1 MLAILITVAF
11 ICGLLARLIGLPPLL
26 GFLAAGF
33 LLRAFEVEAFPGLEK
48 LGDFGVTLLLFTI
61 GLKLKVKDLVKPEV
75 WAGTS
80 LHMAAMVFLFAC
92 FLYVGKLLGLPIL
105 SELTPMTCVLAGFAL
120 SFSSTVFA
128 VKSLEDKA
136 EMAAL
141 HGTIAIGMLIMQDI
155 IAVVF
160 LAISTGKLPTVWA
173 LTLILLIPLRYV
185 IGKILDRTGHG
196 ELLILLGFFLSMGVY
211 GWFNAVGIKGDL
223 GAIILGMMLAG
234 HPKSYELSKILF
246 GFKDV
251 FLVAFFLSIGL
262 SADLTVNAVGIAL
275 LLMLPLFPKVLLYAF
290 TLTRF
295 HLRPRSAIL
304 SALALANYSEFGLIV
319 GSIAVANGWL
329 GSEWLVVIAVAVAI
343 SFVIASPLNKKANL
357 IAEKIQSSFRRFET
371 GRFHEAEQ
379 PIDLKGVNVV
389 IFGLGGVGGGAYD
402 YYTEHTDLKVC
413 GFDSC
418 AEVVAANV
426 EAGRCVHLGDATDL
440 HLVHRIENRDEVRLV
455 LLAMADHRANLSV
468 ARVLA
473 QRKTG
478 VLIKISATA
487 KHDDEEAELRALGVD
502 AVYNFH
508 AGAGAGFASNSNLL
522 LESEG

>member
-1 MLAILITVAF
+1 MIAILITVAF
-11 ICGLLARLIGLPPLL
+11 ICGLLARLIGLPPLI

-33 LLRAFEVEAFPGLEK
+33 IMRAAGVDAFPDIGK

-61 GLKLKVKDLVKPEV
+61 GLKLKVKDLVKSEV

-80 LHMAAMVFLFAC
+80 LHMLTTVLLFAVFLYA
-92 FLYVGKLLGLPIL
+92 GKLLGLPIL

-136 EMAAL
+136 ELAAL
-141 HGTIAIGMLIMQDI
+141 HGTIAIAMLIMPDI

-160 LAISTGKLPTVWA
+160 LAVSTGKVPTVWA
-173 LTLILLIPLRYV
+173 LTLVLLIPLRYV
-185 IGKILDRTGHG
+185 IGKILDHTGHG
-196 ELLILLGFFLSMGVY
+196 ELLILLGFFLSLGIY
-211 GWFNAVGIKGDL
+211 GWFDAVGVKGDL
-223 GAIILGMMLAG
+223 GAIILGMMLAS
-234 HPKSYELSKILF
+234 HPKSHELSKTLF

-262 SADLTVNAVGIAL
+262 AADLTMNAVGIAL
-275 LLMLPLFPKVLLYAF
+275 LLMIPLVVKVALYAF
-290 TLTRF
+290 TLMRF

-304 SALALANYSEFGLIV
+304 TSLALANYSEFGLIV

-329 GSEWLVVIAVAVAI
+329 GSEWLVIIAVAVAV

-357 IAEKIQSSFRRFET
+357 IADKAQSLLQRFET
-371 GRFHEAEQ
+371 SRFHEAEK
-379 PIDLKGVNVV
+379 PIDLSGVNVV
-389 IFGLGGVGGGAYD
+389 IFGVGRVGRGAYD
-402 YYTEHTDLKVC
+402 YYTEHTDIKVC
-413 GFDSC
+413 GFDSNP
-418 AEVVAANV
+418 EVVAKNV
-426 EAGRCVHLGDATDL
+426 EAGRLVYHGDGTDINLL
-440 HLVHRIENRDEVRLV
+440 HRVDHRDQVRLV

-468 ARVLA
+468 ARA
-473 QRKTG
+473 IDSRGSG
-478 VLIKISATA
+478 VKVSATA
-487 KHDDEEAELRALGVD
+487 KHADEEAELKALGVD

-522 LESEG
+522 LEPECR

>member
-1 MLAILITVAF
+1 MIAILITVAF
-11 ICGLLARLIGLPPLL
+11 VCGLLARLIGLPPLI

-33 LLRAFEVEAFPGLEK
+33 IMRATGADASPDLEK

-61 GLKLKVKDLVKPEV
+61 GLKLKVKDLVKSEV

-80 LHMAAMVFLFAC
+80 LHMFGTVLFFAVFLY
-92 FLYVGKLLGLPIL
+92 LGKLIGLPIL
-105 SELTPMTCVLAGFAL
+105 SELSAMTCVLAGFAL

-136 EMAAL
+136 ELAAL

-160 LAISTGKLPTVWA
+160 LAVSTGKLPTVWA

-185 IGKILDRTGHG
+185 IGKVIDRTGHG
-196 ELLILLGFFLSMGVY
+196 ELLILLGFFLSLGIY
-211 GWFNAVGIKGDL
+211 GWFDAVGVKGDL
-223 GAIILGMMLAG
+223 GAIILGMMLAS
-234 HPKSYELSKILF
+234 HPRSYELSKNLF

-262 SADLTVNAVGIAL
+262 SADLTMSAVGIAL
-275 LLMLPLFPKVLLYAF
+275 LLMIPLGFKVALYAF
-290 TLTRF
+290 TLMRF

-304 SALALANYSEFGLIV
+304 ASLALANYSEFGLIV

-329 GSEWLVVIAVAVAI
+329 GNEWLVIIAVAVAV

-357 IAEKIQSSFRRFET
+357 IAGKAQSLLQRFET
-371 GRFHEAEQ
+371 RRFHEAEK
-379 PIDLKGVNVV
+379 PIDLAGVKVV
-389 IFGLGGVGGGAYD
+389 IFGVGGVGRGAYD
-402 YYTEHTDLKVC
+402 YYAEQTDMKVC

-418 AEVVAANV
+418 PEVVDENV
-426 EAGRCVHLGDATDL
+426 AAGRCVYHGDGTDINLL
-440 HLVHRIENRDEVRLV
+440 HRVENHNDVRLV
-455 LLAMADHRANLSV
+455 LLAMADHRANVSV
-468 ARVLA
+468 ARAIAHEDPSL
-473 QRKTG
+473 
-478 VLIKISATA
+478 KISATA
-487 KHDDEEAELRALGVD
+487 KHDDEEAELKALGVD

-508 AGAGAGFASNSNLL
+508 AGAGAGFASNSNFL
-522 LESEG
+522 LEPERG

>member
-11 ICGLLARLIGLPPLL
+11 ICGLLARVVGLPPLI

-33 LLRAFEVEAFPGLEK
+33 IMRVLDLGTFPDLER
-48 LGDFGVTLLLFTI
+48 LGNFGVTLLLFTI
-61 GLKLKVKDLVKPEV
+61 GLKLKVKDLVKSEV

-80 LHMAAMVFLFAC
+80 LHMATTVCLFAG
-92 FLYVGKLLGLPIL
+92 FLYIGKLIGLPIL
-105 SELTPMTCVLAGFAL
+105 SELTPMTCLLAGFAL

-136 EMAAL
+136 ELAAL

-173 LTLILLIPLRYV
+173 LTLLLLIPLRYV
-185 IGKILDRTGHG
+185 IGWVLDKTGHG
-196 ELLILLGFFLSMGVY
+196 ELLILLGFFLALGIY
-211 GWFNAVGIKGDL
+211 GWFDVVGIKGDL
-223 GAIILGMMLAG
+223 GAIILGMMLAS
-234 HPKSYELSKILF
+234 HPKANELSKTLF

-262 SADLTVNAVGIAL
+262 SADLTLNAVGIAL
-275 LLMLPLFPKVLLYAF
+275 LLMIPLVIKVLLYAF
-290 TLTRF
+290 TLIRF

-304 SALALANYSEFGLIV
+304 SSLALANYSEFGLIV
-319 GSIAVANGWL
+319 CSIAVASGWL
-329 GSEWLVVIAVAVAI
+329 GSEWLVIIAVAVAI

-357 IAEKIQSSFRRFET
+357 IVEKMPSLLKRFET

-379 PIDLKGVNVV
+379 PIDLTGVNVV
-389 IFGLGGVGGGAYD
+389 IMGVGGVGRGAYD
-402 YYTEHTDLKVC
+402 YYVEHTDLKVC

-426 EAGRCVHLGDATDL
+426 EAGRCVYHGDATDL
-440 HLVHRIENRDEVRLV
+440 GLVQRIENRDEVRLL

-468 ARVLA
+468 ARAFARQKLD
-473 QRKTG
+473 G
-478 VLIKISATA
+478 SPIKISVTA
-487 KHDDEEAELRALGVD
+487 KHDDEVAELKALGVD

-508 AGAGAGFASNSNLL
+508 AGAGAGFAGKSNLL
-522 LESEG
+522 LES